1 MTVLKD
7 KCRKWYFVPELIL
20 LPLAHW
26 KILEFYKRAKSPWAE
41 PKMILRAW
49 SGCYYVNGRVWR
61 RKLPRVRLAPGKCLS
76 LHSARLEAISD
87 PGADQ
92 GAAQSSDRTSQ
103 WLRTRL
109 WAFSNPRLLL
119 LFKPPCFRK
128 CLKHIKD
135 MSGFSK
141 LESLPY
147 DPDNGWDSV
156 PWQSDGCLAL
166 SRSRV
171 AAGHTVSP
179 IQRRIPQCL
188 PNFSAPKC
196 TRKSPLLE
204 PSWGRPLWSR
214 LYSQLGCSVLN
225 RGYW

>member
-1 MTVLKD
+1 MVLCPWADSSSLGPLKD
-7 KCRKWYFVPELIL
+7 PWVLYKSRVSLSRAENDIEGMEWL
-20 LPLAHW
+20 LLCQW
-26 KILEFYKRAKSPWAE
+26 QGLEEETPKSEVA
-41 PKMILRAW
+41 
-49 SGCYYVNGRVWR
+49 
-61 RKLPRVRLAPGKCLS
+61 PRKCLS

-87 PGADQ
+87 PAADQ
-92 GAAQSSDRTSQ
+92 GTAQSSDRTSQ

-119 LFKPPCFRK
+119 LFKPPCFRR

-135 MSGFSK
+135 VSGFSK

-147 DPDNGWDSV
+147 DPDNDWDSV

-171 AAGHTVSP
+171 AAGPTVSP

-204 PSWGRPLWSR
+204 PS
-214 LYSQLGCSVLN
+214 
-225 RGYW
+225 